1 MVNEQLQELVKQA
14 RIHPYASLDGFSRYE
29 VTNHCLEQFAEL
41 IVREC
46 MSIVNQEGLLTDYVS
61 AEMNKYA
68 GKRLKNAWLKI
79 EQHFGV
85 EE

>member
-1 MVNEQLQELVKQA
+1 MNERIKELAKQCWDQ
-14 RIHPYASLDGFSRYE
+14 RLDGQLHID
-29 VTNHCLEQFAEL
+29 TEQFAES

-46 MSIVNQEGLLTDYVS
+46 MSIVNQEELLTDYVS

-85 EE
+85 EEK